1 MRALTSKLQS
11 VSCIRRVWPC
21 LLCVLFVLT
30 LSSGC
35 RSWRDSGTS
44 RNSSSSPRRT
54 VVTPAS
60 RPAATS
66 RPQPA
71 RRVPEGDPI
80 RQVVCL
86 FDQRPWLSL
95 DAAGD
100 RDPEGLQFRIFLV
113 DGSTRGV
120 LRDGTMHIDMYR
132 LRRMEDGTVD
142 RRLASDWHYPTSEL
156 TTIKSNML
164 GDGYNVKLRWAEKDV
179 AGTEIEILARFESSA
194 GDAARSGTKRL
205 RVPKYSR

>member
-1 MRALTSKLQS
+1 MRDLSSKPRS
-11 VSCIRRVWPC
+11 VSLIHCATVLC
-21 LLCVLFVLT
+21 TLLVLAMT
-30 LSSGC
+30 TGC
-35 RSWRDSGTS
+35 RSWRERRTTTDSS
-44 RNSSSSPRRT
+44 PPPRRT

-60 RPAATS
+60 RPASTS
-66 RPQPA
+66 RPQPT

-113 DGSTRGV
+113 DGNTRGV
-120 LRDGTMHIDMYR
+120 LRDGTLHIDMYR
-132 LRRMEDGTVD
+132 LRRLEDGSVD
-142 RRLASDWHYPTSEL
+142 RQLSSDWHYPTSEL
-156 TTIKSNML
+156 TTVKSNML
-164 GDGYNVKLRWAEKDV
+164 GEGYSVKLRWAEKDV
-179 AGTEIEILARFESSA
+179 AGTEIEILARFESPA
-194 GDAARSGTKRL
+194 GDAVRSGTKRL